1 MTTRTASDVRG
12 RRPRAA
18 ARPVPGRAARPRPL
32 RPPLA
37 LLPRLLVAALL
48 LAAPRAARAQGV
60 LLELRPRAHDT
71 LRLRLDQELE
81 VVASMKVAGVDS
93 TVTMTQKLT
102 AHSRSIVERTD
113 GRGAT
118 IMAVTD
124 SALVR
129 SAPGARPRR
138 TMRGARVSVHVAPDG
153 AMKVLDANGT
163 LTPEASAVFAGMPA
177 TLPRHP
183 IGVGDSWS
191 HVSTVP
197 IPGQPVGAGGGTLE
211 ATFRLDSLS
220 RYGDV
225 AYVSIRGTLS
235 RPTGGVKLP
244 QGHTYVSTGTVLG
257 AMQVDRRRG
266 WLTSMR
272 AVIDVKSVLSPPAA
286 RGAAMHVRTRVTQW
300 LRAVDKP

>member
-1 MTTRTASDVRG
+1 MTIRTASEVPARG
-12 RRPRAA
+12 SLPGSSVGASVTLRRR
-18 ARPVPGRAARPRPL
+18 RGL
-32 RPPLA
+32 PLA
-37 LLPRLLVAALL
+37 AVLLLLPL
-48 LAAPRAARAQGV
+48 LAAMPRPAAAQGV

-81 VVASMKVAGVDS
+81 VVATMKVGGIDS
-93 TVTMTQKLT
+93 LVTMQQRLT
-102 AHSRSIVERTD
+102 AHSRSIVQRAD

-118 IMAVTD
+118 ITAITD
-124 SALVR
+124 SAMVR
-129 SAPGARPRR
+129 SAPGAPARR
-138 TMRGARVSVHVAPDG
+138 TMSGARVSLHIAPDG
-153 AMKVLDANGT
+153 RTRVLDAGGN
-163 LTPEASAVFAGMPA
+163 LTPEASALVAGMPA
-177 TLPRHP
+177 TLPRHA
-183 IGVGDSWS
+183 IEVGDSWS

-197 IPGQPVGAGGGTLE
+197 IPGQPEGAGGGTLT

-235 RPTGGVKLP
+235 RPPGGVKLQ
-244 QGHTYVSTGTVLG
+244 QGLTFESAGTVLG
-257 AMQVDRRRG
+257 SMQVDRRRG

-286 RGAAMHVRTRVTQW
+286 TGAAMHVRTRVTQW